1 MGYKMREV
9 KLKEGE
15 VLHEDGWPIYRLG
28 SCFDCAQCGC
38 RITPSSPHCYCSLND
53 RDYELDN

>member
-1 MGYKMREV
+1 MREV
-9 KLKEGE
+9 KLKAGE
-15 VLHEDGWPIYRLG
+15 TLHEDGWPVYRVG

-53 RDYELDN
+53 RDYDLDN